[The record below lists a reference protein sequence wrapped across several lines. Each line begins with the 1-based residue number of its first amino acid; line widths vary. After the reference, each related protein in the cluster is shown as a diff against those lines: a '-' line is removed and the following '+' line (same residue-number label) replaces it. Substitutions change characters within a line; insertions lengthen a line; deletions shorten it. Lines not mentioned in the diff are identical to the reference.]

1 MLLGVDK
8 MKWCGKRTSEPI
20 RPIEEQADKLRQIG
34 EELRQKRIEQAL
46 SIEKAAAKTLI
57 RQHLLV
63 AIEKGLLDQLPE
75 PVYIQKFIR
84 QYAEALG
91 LDGEQLANRFPT
103 GNSDRISKGVK
114 PGLGLILPIVQLR
127 PIHLYVLYIIAIA
140 FAVNTLSHSL
150 SRNEWQTNNQMPLP
164 VVADHPKPALLNDSD
179 KLKSVSATPKP
190 IAENNKQIHIGVTLK
205 APSWIRVVADGKM
218 QFQGLLPSG
227 TQRTW
232 VAKDNLTVLAG
243 NAGGVLLTINQ
254 KESKQMGNLGE
265 VQELTFAA
273 PRL

>member
-1 MLLGVDK
+1 
-8 MKWCGKRTSEPI
+8 MKWCGKRTSEAI
-20 RPIEEQADKLRQIG
+20 RPVKEQQAELLSQIGDKLRQ
-34 EELRQKRIEQAL
+34 KRLEQAL
-46 SIEKAAAKTLI
+46 SIEEVAAKTLI

-63 AIEKGLLDQLPE
+63 AIEKGLLEELPE
-75 PVYIQKFIR
+75 PIYIQRFIR

-91 LDGEQLANRFPT
+91 LNGEELASSFPT
-103 GNSDRISKGVK
+103 SKSNRTNNQ
-114 PGLGLILPIVQLR
+114 PAWSLILPVIQLR
-127 PIHLYVLYIIAIA
+127 PIHLYVMYIIAIA
-140 FAVNTLSHSL
+140 LAVSTLSRSL
-150 SRNEWQTNNQMPLP
+150 SRNEGLTNNQLPELPL
-164 VVADHPKPALLNDSD
+164 VADSTKPAPPKDSSNVE
-179 KLKSVSATPKP
+179 SVSSTPK
-190 IAENNKQIHIGVTLK
+190 INKQIQIGVTLK
-205 APSWIRVVADGKM
+205 APSWIKVVADGKIA
-218 QFQGLLPSG
+218 FQGLLPSG

>member
-1 MLLGVDK
+1 
-8 MKWCGKRTSEPI
+8 MKWCGKRTSEAI
-20 RPIEEQADKLRQIG
+20 RPVKEQQAKLLSQIGDKLRQ
-34 EELRQKRIEQAL
+34 KRLEQAL
-46 SIEKAAAKTLI
+46 SIEEVAAKTLI

-63 AIEKGLLDQLPE
+63 AIEKGLLEELPE
-75 PVYIQKFIR
+75 PVYIQKFIK
-84 QYAEALG
+84 QYAQFLG
-91 LDGEQLANRFPT
+91 LNGEELASSFPT
-103 GNSDRISKGVK
+103 SKSNRTNNQ
-114 PGLGLILPIVQLR
+114 PAWSLILPVIQLR

-140 FAVNTLSHSL
+140 LAVSTLSRSL
-150 SRNEWQTNNQMPLP
+150 SRNEAQTNNPLP
-164 VVADHPKPALLNDSD
+164 ELPLVADSTTAPPKGSSNVE
-179 KLKSVSATPKP
+179 SVSSTPK
-190 IAENNKQIHIGVTLK
+190 INKQIQIGVTLK
-205 APSWIRVVADGKM
+205 APSWIKVVADGKIA
-218 QFQGLLPSG
+218 FQGLLPSG

>member
-1 MLLGVDK
+1 
-8 MKWCGKRTSEPI
+8 MKWCGKRKSEPI
-20 RPIEEQADKLRQIG
+20 RPIEEQQAELLKQIG
-34 EELRQKRIEQAL
+34 DRLRQKRLEQAL
-46 SIEKAAAKTLI
+46 SIEKVAAKTLI

-63 AIEKGLLDQLPE
+63 AIEKGLLDELPE
-75 PVYIQKFIR
+75 PVYIQRFIS

-91 LDGEQLANRFPT
+91 LEAEQLARSFPT
-103 GNSDRISKGVK
+103 SKGDRPSKGVK
-114 PGLGLILPIVQLR
+114 PKWSFIIPVVQLR
-127 PIHLYVLYIIAIA
+127 PIHLYVLYIMAIA
-140 FAVNTLSHSL
+140 LAVSTLSRSL
-150 SRNEWQTNNQMPLP
+150 SRNEWQTNSPPDLP
-164 VVADHPKPALLNDSD
+164 IIVNSPKPAAPKDTN
-179 KLKSVSATPKP
+179 KVESVSATPK
-190 IAENNKQIHIGVTLK
+190 NNQQIQIGVTLK
-205 APSWIRVVADGKM
+205 APSWIRVVADGKVA
-218 QFQGLLPSG
+218 FQGLLPSG

>member
-1 MLLGVDK
+1 
-8 MKWCGKRTSEPI
+8 MKWCGKTSEAI
-20 RPIEEQADKLRQIG
+20 RPVKEQQAELLSQIGDKLRQ
-34 EELRQKRIEQAL
+34 KRLEQAL
-46 SIEKAAAKTLI
+46 SIEEVAAKTLI

-63 AIEKGLLDQLPE
+63 AIEKGLLEELPE
-75 PVYIQKFIR
+75 TVYIQRFIR

-91 LDGEQLANRFPT
+91 LNGEELDSSFA
-103 GNSDRISKGVK
+103 ISKSNRTNNQ
-114 PGLGLILPIVQLR
+114 PAWSLILPVIQLR
-127 PIHLYVLYIIAIA
+127 PIHLYVIYIIAIA
-140 FAVNTLSHSL
+140 LGVSTLSRSL
-150 SRNEWQTNNQMPLP
+150 SRNEGLTNNQLPELPL
-164 VVADHPKPALLNDSD
+164 VADSTTAPPKVSSNVE
-179 KLKSVSATPKP
+179 SVSSTPK
-190 IAENNKQIHIGVTLK
+190 INKQIQIGVTLK
-205 APSWIRVVADGKM
+205 APSWIKVVADGKIA
-218 QFQGLLPSG
+218 FQGLLPSG

>member
-1 MLLGVDK
+1 
-8 MKWCGKRTSEPI
+8 MKWCGKRNSESI
-20 RPIEEQADKLRQIG
+20 RRPIAEQQAELLRHIGDKLRQ
-34 EELRQKRIEQAL
+34 KRLEQSL
-46 SIEKAAAKTLI
+46 SLEKAAAKTLI

-63 AIEKGLLDQLPE
+63 AIEKGLLEELPE

-84 QYAEALG
+84 QYAEVLG
-91 LDGEQLANRFPT
+91 LDAEQLANSFPT
-103 GNSDRISKGVK
+103 DKHDRPANNNQPAWS
-114 PGLGLILPIVQLR
+114 LILPVVQLR
-127 PIHLYVLYIIAIA
+127 PIHLYVLYIVAIA
-140 FAVNTLSHSL
+140 LAVSMLSRSL
-150 SRNEWQTNNQMPLP
+150 SRNQLQTNSPLP
-164 VVADHPKPALLNDSD
+164 ELPIVANSPKPVAPTDSN
-179 KLKSVSATPKP
+179 KVESVSATPK
-190 IAENNKQIHIGVTLK
+190 INNQIQIGVTLK
-205 APSWIRVVADGKM
+205 ASSWIRVVADGKIA
-218 QFQGLLPSG
+218 FQGLLPSG

>member
-1 MLLGVDK
+1 
-8 MKWCGKRTSEPI
+8 MKWCGKKVSEPI
-20 RPIEEQADKLRQIG
+20 RPIEEQQADKLRQIG
-34 EELRQKRIEQAL
+34 DELRQKRIEQAL
-46 SIEKAAAKTLI
+46 SIDKAAAKTLI

-91 LDGEQLANRFPT
+91 LDGEQLASSFPT

-114 PGLGLILPIVQLR
+114 SGLGLILPVVQLR

-140 FAVNTLSHSL
+140 FAVNTLSRSL
-150 SRNEWQTNNQMPLP
+150 SRNEWQTNNQLP
-164 VVADHPKPALLNDSD
+164 ELPMVADNPKPALPKDSS
-179 KLKSVSATPKP
+179 KVESVSATPKP
-190 IAENNKQIHIGVTLK
+190 IAEPNKQIQIGVTLK

>member
-1 MLLGVDK
+1 
-8 MKWCGKRTSEPI
+8 MKWCGKKKSESI
-20 RPIEEQADKLRQIG
+20 RPIEEQQADLLGQIG
-34 EELRQKRIEQAL
+34 NKLRQKRLEQSL
-46 SIEKAAAKTLI
+46 SMEKVAEKTLI
-57 RQHLLV
+57 RQRLLV
-63 AIEKGLLDQLPE
+63 AIEKGLLEELPE
-75 PVYIQKFIR
+75 PVYIQRLIR

-91 LDGEQLANRFPT
+91 LEAEELANSFPT
-103 GNSDRISKGVK
+103 SKGDRPAQNIK
-114 PGLGLILPIVQLR
+114 PAWGIILPVVQLR

-140 FAVNTLSHSL
+140 LAVSTLSRSL
-150 SRNEWQTNNQMPLP
+150 SRNQWQTTNQWQELP
-164 VVADHPKPALLNDSD
+164 VVADTTKPSLPKDSS
-179 KLKSVSATPKP
+179 KVAQVSATPKTTS
-190 IAENNKQIHIGVTLK
+190 ETNKQIQIGVTLK
-205 APSWIRVVADGKM
+205 APSWIRVVADGKIA
-218 QFQGLLPSG
+218 FQGLLPSG